1 MDIGDRI
8 QQCNPILE
16 GFGNSK
22 TSRNDNSSRFG
33 KYVKMFFDKKEDKCY
48 GAKVSNYLLEKSRII
63 MVAKK
68 ERGYHI
74 FYFMLRGADDEILKK
89 TKLWDPKTSQGLEH
103 MKFKYLEGGG
113 DYINEVE
120 RAKWETHDKEGF
132 QDVQTKMNELKFED
146 HF

>member
-1 MDIGDRI
+1 
-8 QQCNPILE
+8 
-16 GFGNSK
+16 
-22 TSRNDNSSRFG
+22 
-33 KYVKMFFDKKEDKCY
+33 
-48 GAKVSNYLLEKSRII
+48 
-63 MVAKK
+63 
-68 ERGYHI
+68 
-74 FYFMLRGADDEILKK
+74 
-89 TKLWDPKTSQGLEH
+89 